1 MKTLANTVSI
11 VELWCLSSNRSV
23 VMMDE
28 GQDKNSSHRSP
39 TMSSCSEPVRNQQIV
54 ADWLQ
59 RLQREG
65 FAHSISSA
73 SLVEANGDEAELA
86 IEVQEFLPEEE
97 IIVIDAGNCKSAGIS
112 SK

>member
-1 MKTLANTVSI
+1 
-11 VELWCLSSNRSV
+11 
-23 VMMDE
+23 MDKMINI
-28 GQDKNSSHRSP
+28 GN
-39 TMSSCSEPVRNQQIV
+39 PVRNLLEPARNQQLV

-73 SLVEANGDEAELA
+73 SLVETNGDETDLA

-97 IIVIDAGNCKSAGIS
+97 IIVFDAGHNRTAVVS
-112 SK
+112 S

>member
-1 MKTLANTVSI
+1 MI
-11 VELWCLSSNRSV
+11 
-23 VMMDE
+23 MDDVI
-28 GQDKNSSHRSP
+28 DKNSSHRSL
-39 TMSSCSEPVRNQQIV
+39 TLSSCLEPARNQQIV

-97 IIVIDAGNCKSAGIS
+97 IIVIDPGNSKATGIS